1 MARRRRSKSTGG
13 LVVLVALFAIGFI
26 IVFGKAVVDYV
37 SWQVFN
43 TCLQP
48 AYLLGL

>member
-37 SWQVFN
+37 SNNSELFKK
-43 TCLQP
+43 
-48 AYLLGL
+48 